1 MAPIARWPK
10 SNRCS
15 ACMRIRM
22 ASGGRR
28 WFEQKRRREEG
39 STSWSITSP
48 ASVAQSPCL
57 ESRRRTR
64 VHTQL
69 RAILAARLLQ
79 QVESRRVGTGDG
91 EPRRSNNGADNRP
104 VIRRQDEVLGGGAR
118 APATRHESV
127 SGSCRH
133 RGCRPRGVVVLLPRC
148 ARAAGRS
155 SRRRR
160 VATRPCAVYFD
171 RAVISRAPPGDGA
184 RFAHREVSREARA
197 RSASHHAERRRY
209 PGRAD

>member
-15 ACMRIRM
+15 AYAYQDGEWRPTVVRTE
-22 ASGGRR
+22 ATTGR
-28 WFEQKRRREEG
+28 G
-39 STSWSITSP
+39 LDDLVDHITRFR
-48 ASVAQSPCL
+48 AQSPSL

-79 QVESRRVGTGDG
+79 QVESGVSELEMGSLVDRIMARTID
-91 EPRRSNNGADNRP
+91 PCSAA
-104 VIRRQDEVLGGGAR
+104 DEVLGGGAR

-148 ARAAGRS
+148 ARAARRS

-160 VATRPCAVYFD
+160 VATRPGAVYFD

-184 RFAHREVSREARA
+184 RFAHREVSREARS
-197 RSASHHAERRRY
+197 RFASHHAEGRRY